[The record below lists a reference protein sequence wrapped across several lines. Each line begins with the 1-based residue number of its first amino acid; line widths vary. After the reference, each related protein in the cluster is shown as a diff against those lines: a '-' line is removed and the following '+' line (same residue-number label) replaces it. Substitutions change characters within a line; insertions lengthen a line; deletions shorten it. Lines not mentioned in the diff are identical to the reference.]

1 MLLTT
6 SEIRAFLR
14 DFLKD
19 QNFSEFDLDIVLEN
33 MKLSDNGTIDRYE
46 MAVFLLKVAEHED
59 LVVPAVLREH
69 LKHVR
74 SNYEKRKLPMSP

>member
-1 MLLTT
+1 
-6 SEIRAFLR
+6 
-14 DFLKD
+14 
-19 QNFSEFDLDIVLEN
+19 

-59 LVVPAVLREH
+59 LVVPAVLKEH